1 MNWKLLKLDVSIS
14 LFKDFSFRNWRIFFQ
29 FLLLFSELYRINLE
43 DFSQFSLQNFCFLLG
58 PEVRSQHFFYSSRS
72 WREGDSIFLALKV
85 LYYCTYLKCRPL
97 LEYQRRSFWLECLY
111 RPGGGH
117 RILVAIQNDNR
128 ACIQIE
134 ETSDRQK
141 QQITWK
147 EDNVGSIQTSPQ
159 SVSLH
164 HDQILTPIK
173 L

>member
-1 MNWKLLKLDVSIS
+1 MQL
-14 LFKDFSFRNWRIFFQ
+14 
-29 FLLLFSELYRINLE
+29 
-43 DFSQFSLQNFCFLLG
+43 SLQIFCFLLG

-72 WREGDSIFLALKV
+72 WRKGVSIFLALKV

-141 QQITWK
+141 QHITWK
-147 EDNVGSIQTSPQ
+147 EDNIGSIQTSPQ
-159 SVSLH
+159 VFLCIMIKFLH
-164 HDQILTPIK
+164 QSNLNLNFMDTQFFKMECDIWTGLQFAF
-173 L
+173 